1 MHQNAPIWR
10 YGMYFTRTCI
20 KIRQGNADPLPMM
33 GLIQMRSGLGLL
45 AVLVS
50 GVAHGSEAIPSGL
63 TKAVSILE
71 RTESGKKLLSDA
83 RKKGLSIQEGKIS
96 KTEIVATRQWVGKR
110 EKLDFQIQV
119 MISKD
124 KSPVFQAIDL
134 AHELVHAL
142 NPKTNPFDPKLSAV
156 GYVREGIESRG
167 GEAHAI
173 MQECKVGQQLVG
185 IVAEEQAQLIKARCQ
200 FVWNSEKNQDQWL
213 KSFYHL
219 GRYLHA
225 FRNQLDA
232 VSGEVEENERISEL
246 SVARDPM
253 FTSAAANKPYPLAL
267 LEEYVE
273 ITRKICSR
281 SEKRKSETLAGNP
294 MEERCQSL
302 SSAVFSTP

>member
-1 MHQNAPIWR
+1 
-10 YGMYFTRTCI
+10 
-20 KIRQGNADPLPMM
+20 MM
-33 GLIQMRSGLGLL
+33 GLNQMRSGLGLL
-45 AVLVS
+45 AVLMS
-50 GVAHGSEAIPSGL
+50 GVAHGNEAIPSGL

-71 RTESGKKLLSDA
+71 RTDSGKKLLIDA

-142 NPKTNPFDPKLSAV
+142 NPKTNPFDPKLNAV
-156 GYVREGIESRG
+156 GYVREGIESKG

-185 IVAEEQAQLIKARCQ
+185 IVPEEQAQLIKARCQ
-200 FVWNSEKNQDQWL
+200 FVWNNEKNQVLWL

-219 GRYLHA
+219 GRFLQS

-232 VSGEVEENERISEL
+232 VSGEIDQNEQISGM
-246 SVARDPM
+246 SVAKDPM

-281 SEKRKSETLAGNP
+281 TEKRKSEALAGNP

-302 SSAVFSTP
+302 SSAVFSSP